1 MISVQDSRDEWCKLI
16 KVFANGQE
24 PDAMMRHNKPSAN
37 HQMMVINDL
46 RKLDYS
52 SYTIGGGEGVGF
64 FPAADFATD
73 YLK

>member
-1 MISVQDSRDEWCKLI
+1 MI
-16 KVFANGQE
+16 
-24 PDAMMRHNKPSAN
+24 RHNKPSTN
-37 HQMMVINDL
+37 SQMMVINDL
-46 RKLDYS
+46 RKLDYL